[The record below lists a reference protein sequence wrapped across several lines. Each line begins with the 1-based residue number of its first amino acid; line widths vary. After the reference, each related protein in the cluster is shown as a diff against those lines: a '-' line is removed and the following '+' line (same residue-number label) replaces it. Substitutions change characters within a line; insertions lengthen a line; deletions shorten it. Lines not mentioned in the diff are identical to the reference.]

1 MHSVKKVIRVV
12 PVPQGYDGPEEGASI
27 PQDDACSVISD
38 AADYPEEQQSD
49 VEYISDYE
57 LEESEVSSGDTTDV
71 ESESPKY
78 KAMDNI
84 LTEEYDFAEIK
95 F

>member
-38 AADYPEEQQSD
+38 VADYPDEQQSD

-57 LEESEVSSGDTTDV
+57 LEEPEISSGETTDT
-71 ESESPKY
+71 ETESPKY
-78 KAMDNI
+78 KAMDNV
-84 LTEEYDFAEIK
+84 LTIEDDFAEIK